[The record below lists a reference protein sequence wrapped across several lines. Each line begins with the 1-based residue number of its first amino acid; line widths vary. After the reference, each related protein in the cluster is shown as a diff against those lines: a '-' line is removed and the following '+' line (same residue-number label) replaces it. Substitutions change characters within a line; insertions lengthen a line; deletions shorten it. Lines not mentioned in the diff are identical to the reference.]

1 MTIASESIYHE
12 YYDDLKIVDIVDF
25 KSKVLEPK
33 ILELQEYFD
42 KNIEYSIFNAGVM
55 EINSNNYPII
65 LELEDN
71 KLIIYFNDISED
83 LLITSDKVTVKNISV
98 YYDEDCQY
106 NNFNEYDTSLISVDY
121 DSIQECLSTQKDCS
135 YMEKYSYYIYLKVVF
150 EIK

>member
-1 MTIASESIYHE
+1 MIITSESLYHE
-12 YYDDLKIVDIVDF
+12 YYDNLKIVDIVDF

-42 KNIEYSIFNAGVM
+42 KNIEQSTFDAGVM
-55 EINSNNYPII
+55 EINSNNYPMI

-83 LLITSDKVTVKNISV
+83 LLITSDKVTVKNIPV

-121 DSIQECLSTQKDCS
+121 DSMQECLSTQKDCS
-135 YMEKYSYYIYLKVVF
+135 YIENYSYYIYLKIRLE
-150 EIK
+150 EI